1 MDYKAGLEQ
10 RASRLIGRRITRV
23 RYDLMTCDVW
33 DEFGPDVDADVDSLL
48 LDLDGDEPAN
58 LTWSNESGF
67 SYGVTIAFEPHWR
80 DRPDNDRPEGWVTL
94 DVSTTS
100 RWREIIG
107 EAIVEARII
116 WDTVFSEEIPRSAVE
131 VKADELHLDHSQ
143 AKPLSVSSVP
153 QELALRFTSGRWL
166 VISAARYLGE
176 GKGFYA
182 WMDEL
187 LVVHENAFMRQHG
200 MGPYAAPALE
210 APP

>member
-10 RASRLIGRRITRV
+10 RVSSLIGRCITRV

-33 DEFGPDVDADVDSLL
+33 DEFGPDVDASVDSLL
-48 LDLDGDEPAN
+48 LDLDEDEPAY

-67 SYGVTIAFEPHWR
+67 SYGVTIAFDQHWI
-80 DRPDNDRPEGWVTL
+80 DLPDNERPEGWVTF

-100 RWREIIG
+100 RWREVID
-107 EAIVEARII
+107 EAIVEAKIV
-116 WDTVFSEEIPRSAVE
+116 WHTVFSEELPRSAVGW
-131 VKADELHLDHSQ
+131 KADELHLDRAQ
-143 AKPLSVSSVP
+143 AQPASISSVP

-166 VISAARYLGE
+166 VIGAARYLGE

-187 LVVHENAFMRQHG
+187 LVVHENAFMQQHG